1 MSMPQD
7 LVLIRHGQSE
17 ANVRQR
23 ASRKGDD
30 SLFTEDLVTV
40 PDRSWRL
47 TPLGATQAFSIGNY
61 LKGEFPQG
69 FDRYI
74 VSPFI
79 RTRETAANLSLENAE
94 WEENRIIRERSW
106 GEVDGLSVADFKR
119 LYPYNTRLKEID
131 PIYWA
136 PPAGES
142 LAAVAENRV
151 SNFLRGLS
159 RDSSGARVLAVTH
172 GDFILSSR
180 LLIEQWSDEKF
191 LKMDADEEQRTRNC
205 VMVHYTRRDPAS
217 GRLADRFRWVRLS
230 YPDGEAGESRIHEIA
245 ELGWREF
252 GGRQKL
258 SNEDLLNKVESQE
271 RRLTEVDRITAARAE
286 SAKSV

>member
-23 ASRKGDD
+23 ASRKGDN

-47 TPLGATQAFSIGNY
+47 TEMGATQARSIGYY
-61 LKGEFPQG
+61 LKEQFPQG

-79 RTRETAANLSLENAE
+79 RTRETAANLGLSRAD

-106 GEVDGLSVADFKR
+106 GEVDGLSVADFKE
-119 LYPYNTRLKEID
+119 LYPYNARLKEID

-142 LAAVAENRV
+142 LASVAENRV

-180 LLIEQWSDEKF
+180 LLIEQWSDEEF
-191 LKMDADEEQRTRNC
+191 LKMDADESQRTRNC
-205 VMVHYTRRDPAS
+205 IMVHYSRRNPET
-217 GRLADRFRWVRLS
+217 GKLADRFRWVRLS
-230 YPDGEAGESRIHEIA
+230 YPDGETDYFGTKKIT

-252 GGRQKL
+252 SGRRTL
-258 SNEDLLNKVESQE
+258 SNGDLLGLVESQE
-271 RRLTEVDRITAARAE
+271 RRLTEVDELTTALAGASE
-286 SAKSV
+286 KG